1 MNSVPSRIV
10 AYAKSQPEGALFGA
24 HELLGFGA
32 RAAVDQALVRL
43 VNAGDIMRVA
53 RGTYTLP
60 VATRF
65 GLRGP
70 DELLLARSFA
80 RREGVTIAR
89 HGADEAHR
97 LGLSTQVP
105 VKTVWLTS
113 GRAAL
118 LSVGSQTVAFK
129 PAAQWLLADPGGR
142 AGHSFGPLPGSE
154 QTRPSNSFEHSVH
167 RSLRQNARHSSMP
180 AGRCQA
186 GWPRPS
192 PIRCRMAESYLRLSR
207 PNRSSSVLRDVC
219 PPANHLD
226 TVGRCCHIMLIW
238 LHLPPLCSTCFP
250 TPLPTVMR

>member
-1 MNSVPSRIV
+1 MLVASVARLRVATAGGVCQKQLAASDKISIESTMRNVPSRIV

-24 HELLGFGA
+24 NELLGFGA

-142 AGHSFGPLPGSE
+142 AGALLRAVAWLGADEAVEQLRALGPSLSAAERETLLDARGQMPGWMAKAVSD
-154 QTRPSNSFEHSVH
+154 
-167 RSLRQNARHSSMP
+167 SLSH
-180 AGRCQA
+180 G
-186 GWPRPS
+186 
-192 PIRCRMAESYLRLSR
+192 
-207 PNRSSSVLRDVC
+207 
-219 PPANHLD
+219 
-226 TVGRCCHIMLIW
+226 
-238 LHLPPLCSTCFP
+238 
-250 TPLPTVMR
+250 

>member
-24 HELLGFGA
+24 NELLGFGA

-43 VNAGDIMRVA
+43 LNAGDIMRVA

-142 AGHSFGPLPGSE
+142 AGALLRAVAWLGVDEAVEQLRALGPSLSAAERETLLDARGQMPGWMAKAVSD
-154 QTRPSNSFEHSVH
+154 
-167 RSLRQNARHSSMP
+167 SLSH
-180 AGRCQA
+180 G
-186 GWPRPS
+186 
-192 PIRCRMAESYLRLSR
+192 
-207 PNRSSSVLRDVC
+207 
-219 PPANHLD
+219 
-226 TVGRCCHIMLIW
+226 
-238 LHLPPLCSTCFP
+238 
-250 TPLPTVMR
+250 

>member
-118 LSVGSQTVAFK
+118 LSVDSQTVAFK

-142 AGHSFGPLPGSE
+142 AGALLRAVAWLGVDEAVEQLRALGPSLSAAERETLLDARGQMPGWMAKAVSD
-154 QTRPSNSFEHSVH
+154 
-167 RSLRQNARHSSMP
+167 SLSH
-180 AGRCQA
+180 G
-186 GWPRPS
+186 
-192 PIRCRMAESYLRLSR
+192 
-207 PNRSSSVLRDVC
+207 
-219 PPANHLD
+219 
-226 TVGRCCHIMLIW
+226 
-238 LHLPPLCSTCFP
+238 
-250 TPLPTVMR
+250 

>member
-32 RAAVDQALVRL
+32 RAAVDQALIRL
-43 VNAGDIMRVA
+43 FNAGDILRVA

-142 AGHSFGPLPGSE
+142 AGALLRAVAWLGIDEAVEQLRALGPSLSAAERETLLDARGQMPGWMAKAVSD
-154 QTRPSNSFEHSVH
+154 
-167 RSLRQNARHSSMP
+167 SLSH
-180 AGRCQA
+180 G
-186 GWPRPS
+186 
-192 PIRCRMAESYLRLSR
+192 
-207 PNRSSSVLRDVC
+207 
-219 PPANHLD
+219 
-226 TVGRCCHIMLIW
+226 
-238 LHLPPLCSTCFP
+238 
-250 TPLPTVMR
+250 

>member
-24 HELLGFGA
+24 NELLGFGA
-32 RAAVDQALVRL
+32 RAAVDQALIRL
-43 VNAGDIMRVA
+43 FNAGDIMRVA

-142 AGHSFGPLPGSE
+142 AGALLRAVAWLGADKAVEQLRALGPSLSAAERETLLDARGQMPGWMAKAVSD
-154 QTRPSNSFEHSVH
+154 
-167 RSLRQNARHSSMP
+167 SLSH
-180 AGRCQA
+180 G
-186 GWPRPS
+186 
-192 PIRCRMAESYLRLSR
+192 
-207 PNRSSSVLRDVC
+207 
-219 PPANHLD
+219 
-226 TVGRCCHIMLIW
+226 
-238 LHLPPLCSTCFP
+238 
-250 TPLPTVMR
+250 

>member
-24 HELLGFGA
+24 NELLGFGA

-70 DELLLARSFA
+70 DELLLARSYA

-142 AGHSFGPLPGSE
+142 AGALLRAVAWLGVDEAVEQLRALGPSLSAAERETLLDARGQMPGWMAKAVSD
-154 QTRPSNSFEHSVH
+154 
-167 RSLRQNARHSSMP
+167 SLSH
-180 AGRCQA
+180 G
-186 GWPRPS
+186 
-192 PIRCRMAESYLRLSR
+192 
-207 PNRSSSVLRDVC
+207 
-219 PPANHLD
+219 
-226 TVGRCCHIMLIW
+226 
-238 LHLPPLCSTCFP
+238 
-250 TPLPTVMR
+250 

>member
-24 HELLGFGA
+24 NELLGFGA

-142 AGHSFGPLPGSE
+142 AGALLRAVAWLGADEAVEQLRALGPSLSAAERETLLDARGQMPG
-154 QTRPSNSFEHSVH
+154 
-167 RSLRQNARHSSMP
+167 
-180 AGRCQA
+180 
-186 GWPRPS
+186 W
-192 PIRCRMAESYLRLSR
+192 MAKAVSHTLS
-207 PNRSSSVLRDVC
+207 
-219 PPANHLD
+219 H
-226 TVGRCCHIMLIW
+226 G
-238 LHLPPLCSTCFP
+238 
-250 TPLPTVMR
+250 

>member
-142 AGHSFGPLPGSE
+142 AGALLRAVAWLGVDEAVEQLRALGPSLSAAERETLLDARGQMPGWMAKAVSD
-154 QTRPSNSFEHSVH
+154 
-167 RSLRQNARHSSMP
+167 SLSH
-180 AGRCQA
+180 G
-186 GWPRPS
+186 
-192 PIRCRMAESYLRLSR
+192 
-207 PNRSSSVLRDVC
+207 
-219 PPANHLD
+219 
-226 TVGRCCHIMLIW
+226 
-238 LHLPPLCSTCFP
+238 
-250 TPLPTVMR
+250 

>member
-1 MNSVPSRIV
+1 MRNVPSRIV

-24 HELLGFGA
+24 NELLGFGA

-142 AGHSFGPLPGSE
+142 AGALLRAVAWLGADEAVEQLRALGPSLSAAERETLLDARGQMPGWMAKAVSD
-154 QTRPSNSFEHSVH
+154 
-167 RSLRQNARHSSMP
+167 SLSH
-180 AGRCQA
+180 G
-186 GWPRPS
+186 
-192 PIRCRMAESYLRLSR
+192 
-207 PNRSSSVLRDVC
+207 
-219 PPANHLD
+219 
-226 TVGRCCHIMLIW
+226 
-238 LHLPPLCSTCFP
+238 
-250 TPLPTVMR
+250 

>member
-43 VNAGDIMRVA
+43 FNAGDIMRVA

-142 AGHSFGPLPGSE
+142 AGALLRAVAWLGIDEAVEQLRALGPSLSAAERETLLDARGQMPGWMAKAVSD
-154 QTRPSNSFEHSVH
+154 
-167 RSLRQNARHSSMP
+167 SLSH
-180 AGRCQA
+180 G
-186 GWPRPS
+186 
-192 PIRCRMAESYLRLSR
+192 
-207 PNRSSSVLRDVC
+207 
-219 PPANHLD
+219 
-226 TVGRCCHIMLIW
+226 
-238 LHLPPLCSTCFP
+238 
-250 TPLPTVMR
+250 

>member
-24 HELLGFGA
+24 NELLGFGA

-142 AGHSFGPLPGSE
+142 AGALLRAVAWLGADEAVEQLRALGPSLSAAERETLLDARGQMPGWMAKAVSD
-154 QTRPSNSFEHSVH
+154 
-167 RSLRQNARHSSMP
+167 SLSH
-180 AGRCQA
+180 G
-186 GWPRPS
+186 
-192 PIRCRMAESYLRLSR
+192 
-207 PNRSSSVLRDVC
+207 
-219 PPANHLD
+219 
-226 TVGRCCHIMLIW
+226 
-238 LHLPPLCSTCFP
+238 
-250 TPLPTVMR
+250 

>member
-142 AGHSFGPLPGSE
+142 AGALLRAVAWLGADEAVEQLRALGPSLSAAERETLLDARGQMPGWMAKAVSD
-154 QTRPSNSFEHSVH
+154 
-167 RSLRQNARHSSMP
+167 SLSH
-180 AGRCQA
+180 G
-186 GWPRPS
+186 
-192 PIRCRMAESYLRLSR
+192 
-207 PNRSSSVLRDVC
+207 
-219 PPANHLD
+219 
-226 TVGRCCHIMLIW
+226 
-238 LHLPPLCSTCFP
+238 
-250 TPLPTVMR
+250 

>member
-1 MNSVPSRIV
+1 
-10 AYAKSQPEGALFGA
+10 
-24 HELLGFGA
+24 
-32 RAAVDQALVRL
+32 
-43 VNAGDIMRVA
+43 MRVA

-89 HGADEAHR
+89 HGAHEAHR

-142 AGHSFGPLPGSE
+142 AGALLRAVAWLGVDEAVEQLRALGPSLSAAERETLLDARGQMPGWMAKAVSD
-154 QTRPSNSFEHSVH
+154 
-167 RSLRQNARHSSMP
+167 SLSH
-180 AGRCQA
+180 G
-186 GWPRPS
+186 
-192 PIRCRMAESYLRLSR
+192 
-207 PNRSSSVLRDVC
+207 
-219 PPANHLD
+219 
-226 TVGRCCHIMLIW
+226 
-238 LHLPPLCSTCFP
+238 
-250 TPLPTVMR
+250 

>member
-24 HELLGFGA
+24 NELLGFGA
-32 RAAVDQALVRL
+32 RAAVDQALIRL
-43 VNAGDIMRVA
+43 FNAGDIMRVA

-142 AGHSFGPLPGSE
+142 AGALLRAVAWLGVDEAVEQLRALGPSLSAAERETLLDARGQMPGWMAKAVSD
-154 QTRPSNSFEHSVH
+154 
-167 RSLRQNARHSSMP
+167 SLSH
-180 AGRCQA
+180 G
-186 GWPRPS
+186 
-192 PIRCRMAESYLRLSR
+192 
-207 PNRSSSVLRDVC
+207 
-219 PPANHLD
+219 
-226 TVGRCCHIMLIW
+226 
-238 LHLPPLCSTCFP
+238 
-250 TPLPTVMR
+250 

>member
-32 RAAVDQALVRL
+32 RAAVDQALIRL
-43 VNAGDIMRVA
+43 FNAGDIMRVA

-80 RREGVTIAR
+80 RREGVIIAR

-142 AGHSFGPLPGSE
+142 AGALLRAVAWLGADEAVEQLRALGPSLSAAERETLLDARGQMPGWMAKAVSD
-154 QTRPSNSFEHSVH
+154 
-167 RSLRQNARHSSMP
+167 SLSH
-180 AGRCQA
+180 G
-186 GWPRPS
+186 
-192 PIRCRMAESYLRLSR
+192 
-207 PNRSSSVLRDVC
+207 
-219 PPANHLD
+219 
-226 TVGRCCHIMLIW
+226 
-238 LHLPPLCSTCFP
+238 
-250 TPLPTVMR
+250 

>member
-32 RAAVDQALVRL
+32 RPAVDQALVRL

-142 AGHSFGPLPGSE
+142 AGALLRAVAWLGADEAVEQLRALGPSLSAAERETLLDARGQMPGWMAKAVSD
-154 QTRPSNSFEHSVH
+154 
-167 RSLRQNARHSSMP
+167 SLSH
-180 AGRCQA
+180 G
-186 GWPRPS
+186 
-192 PIRCRMAESYLRLSR
+192 
-207 PNRSSSVLRDVC
+207 
-219 PPANHLD
+219 
-226 TVGRCCHIMLIW
+226 
-238 LHLPPLCSTCFP
+238 
-250 TPLPTVMR
+250 

>member
-24 HELLGFGA
+24 NELLGFGA

-142 AGHSFGPLPGSE
+142 AGALLRAVAWLGVDEAVEQLRALGPSLSAAERETLLDARGQMPGWMAKAVSD
-154 QTRPSNSFEHSVH
+154 
-167 RSLRQNARHSSMP
+167 SLSH
-180 AGRCQA
+180 G
-186 GWPRPS
+186 
-192 PIRCRMAESYLRLSR
+192 
-207 PNRSSSVLRDVC
+207 
-219 PPANHLD
+219 
-226 TVGRCCHIMLIW
+226 
-238 LHLPPLCSTCFP
+238 
-250 TPLPTVMR
+250 